1 MEISKIKLPK
11 SICHVHG
18 DIKNKQKI
26 KKNATIIRTQKE
38 SKDKSYF
45 QLIL

>member
-11 SICHVHG
+11 SICHV